1 VTSNNVKEL
10 VLQPDVGSGL
20 DRFLRITG
28 CCGLVQI
35 LKDDP
40 KEILRASRDADKIAG
55 YVMDLEKE
63 RAPANIEKLPQV
75 ERPAASEVA
84 RKAPAPTRAR
94 TAGGRER

>member
-1 VTSNNVKEL
+1 MTSNHVKEL

-20 DRFLRITG
+20 DRFLRITE

-40 KEILRASRDADKIAG
+40 KEILRASRDAEKITG
-55 YVMDLEKE
+55 YVMNLEKD
-63 RAPANIEKLPQV
+63 RAPAAIEKLTQI
-75 ERPAASEVA
+75 ERPSALEVE

-94 TAGGRER
+94 IAGGRER